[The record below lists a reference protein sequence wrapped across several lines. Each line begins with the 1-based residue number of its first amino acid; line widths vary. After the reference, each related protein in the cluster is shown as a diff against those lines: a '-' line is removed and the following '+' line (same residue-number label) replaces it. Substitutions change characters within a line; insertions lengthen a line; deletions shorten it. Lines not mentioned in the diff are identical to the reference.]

1 MLPTLTFPRLSALA
15 LAAGVS
21 LVLLSAA
28 TTATADEVPTASESG
43 ASASIKP
50 TFGKKPVFKRK
61 DLSKEVTKPE
71 PQGVT
76 MSELADL
83 IDQKIAEVAAK
94 RSSAPLV
101 KVNAP
106 TVRAK
111 RPAAGAGV
119 GAGVAGR
126 SGLTADGA
134 VRAAPAAHATHAATP
149 HAASDRLLNGREVD
163 WAYSGATGP
172 ESWGQLKPAYQ
183 QCMLGK
189 RQSPIDIQD
198 GLPLQL
204 EPIQF
209 DYRPSRFRVIDT
221 GRTVQVNL
229 DLGNTITVMG
239 QRYELVQIQFHRPS
253 EERVN
258 GRAYPMSAQ
267 LVHKSPAGQLAVVAV
282 LLDQGEPH
290 ALIQQIWNNLPLE
303 KHQEL
308 AAQMPLD
315 PSQIL
320 PPQHNQYYTYMG
332 SLTSPPCTEN
342 VLWMVMK
349 QPITVSTEQIAI
361 FHRLYPMNARPVQPM
376 SGRLIKEG
384 M

>member
-1 MLPTLTFPRLSALA
+1 M
-15 LAAGVS
+15 
-21 LVLLSAA
+21 
-28 TTATADEVPTASESG
+28 
-43 ASASIKP
+43 
-50 TFGKKPVFKRK
+50 
-61 DLSKEVTKPE
+61 
-71 PQGVT
+71 
-76 MSELADL
+76 
-83 IDQKIAEVAAK
+83 
-94 RSSAPLV
+94 
-101 KVNAP
+101 
-106 TVRAK
+106 
-111 RPAAGAGV
+111 
-119 GAGVAGR
+119 
-126 SGLTADGA
+126 
-134 VRAAPAAHATHAATP
+134 
-149 HAASDRLLNGREVD
+149 
-163 WAYSGATGP
+163 
-172 ESWGQLKPAYQ
+172 
-183 QCMLGK
+183 
-189 RQSPIDIQD
+189 
-198 GLPLQL
+198 PLQL

-349 QPITVSTEQIAI
+349 QPVTVSTEQIAI

>member
-101 KVNAP
+101 KVNTP

-119 GAGVAGR
+119 GVGVAGR
-126 SGLTADGA
+126 SGLTADGG
-134 VRAAPAAHATHAATP
+134 VRAASAAHATHAAAP

>member
-119 GAGVAGR
+119 GVAGR
-126 SGLTADGA
+126 SGLTADGG
-134 VRAAPAAHATHAATP
+134 VRGAPAAHAAHAATP
-149 HAASDRLLNGREVD
+149 HAAADRLLNGREVD

>member
-28 TTATADEVPTASESG
+28 TAASAATSDEAPSASESG
-43 ASASIKP
+43 ASASLKP
-50 TFGKKPVFKRK
+50 SFGKKPAFKRK

-101 KVNAP
+101 KVNTP

-111 RPAAGAGV
+111 RPAAGV
-119 GAGVAGR
+119 GVAGR
-126 SGLTADGA
+126 SGLTPDGG
-134 VRAAPAAHATHAATP
+134 VRAAQAAHAAHAAAP

-267 LVHKSPAGQLAVVAV
+267 LVHKNPAGQLAVVAV

-349 QPITVSTEQIAI
+349 QPVTVSTEQIAI